1 MGGVTYPVVA
11 ETVKLPLVE
20 PVGVP
25 DKTPPGLSVIP
36 VGNPVAV
43 YD

>member
-1 MGGVTYPVVA
+1 VGGDTYPVVA
-11 ETVKLPLVE
+11 DAVKLPLVE

-25 DKTPPGLSVIP
+25 DKTPAGLSVMP
-36 VGNPVAV
+36 SGNPVAE